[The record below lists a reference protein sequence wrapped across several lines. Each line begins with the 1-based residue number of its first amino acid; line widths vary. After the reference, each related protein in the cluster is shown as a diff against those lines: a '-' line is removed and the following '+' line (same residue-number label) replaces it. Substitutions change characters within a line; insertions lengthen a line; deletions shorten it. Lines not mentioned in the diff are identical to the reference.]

1 MFAGMFKKASPK
13 TPQASQTQTQ
23 TQTTAPVAPVRQPS
37 QQPQQK
43 QQTPL
48 QSSKTP
54 EEQRKEELAA
64 ARDGQV
70 PLIASQLYQSLLAGA
85 NQQVEQYLLTNKEAL
100 ALRDSVLQ
108 AATAKAES
116 DIDGDASAT
125 AAEKADAKKYA
136 KENVERAEIVAQ
148 SLRRLSRDTV
158 GAAVAADNRTMLEGK
173 AKEGYDS
180 VAPKLKTPLDK
191 QKTEAQKQAIRA
203 GQAAADA
210 KLAELTAQMKTDLAQ
225 RIKADASFLNGSV
238 DIGDAGKKEVE
249 RRHTLNDSLVADN
262 VIDAIYTNKLY
273 EPIKLAVVMKL
284 GYDRGFFSTTSDE
297 TKAFVK
303 KLATAA
309 NEQARADIESQL
321 DTNAGTAGKSE
332 VGKKYYG
339 MLAKVQANTLSKGS
353 VNKVVET
360 KAGEIAAQVLPEAAT
375 KEAIKTHAQT
385 FAYEIARGNP
395 GEAEKIAAAAKKG
408 AQIKAIELLK
418 TKQTEAVAAARAIT
432 KGKKNDKGVTV
443 TAADTAKQDE
453 LAGNVKSQVTTDKVG
468 ENAIKKAIEADTLNG
483 GFAKVGKLIDLAVP
497 NNGDSS
503 SFEFELKIPV
513 EQSGSV
519 YVLFGLAAEA
529 ERDENELTVNAQIT
543 FGAGFQTFGLDAN
556 FRAGLFMESQAK
568 DSVGVMKLLSYG
580 MYREMRNLSPRAA
593 EYFWGQGGK
602 SGMSKTEESEVWA
615 AMIEQ
620 THMKEGNYVDVGLM
634 AKLQGDINAGVA
646 KMGGELGYKRL
657 HHYDQETIKD
667 KVGAHNTAKGIAS
680 PAGKDGFGD
689 NTDLAALS
697 EKATALGFKANKHVW
712 EAGATTEVKL
722 GNTTVGFGLEGS
734 LAFVNGRMRSLS
746 ISAKGS
752 IPFAYGEDVS
762 EWAKVASKWVT
773 PIVGGAKNVA
783 GLIQGKMRGD
793 REAAKKGVGS
803 ALDTGSDIMFILP
816 QFDSVGK
823 GLAEKIQGDETINDT
838 VRGWLTGNPTTSA
851 TEQANKILLS
861 STLDLS
867 LSFEK
872 EWTKTGAPKEWE
884 IMLEAAETKTFEVD
898 AEVVKVS
905 VEKSKSL
912 GKLGFGTS
920 DSGGLEFKGAFLGF
934 EK

>member
-13 TPQASQTQTQ
+13 KPQASQTQTQ
-23 TQTTAPVAPVRQPS
+23 TQSTAPLAPVRQPS
-37 QQPQQK
+37 QQQQ
-43 QQTPL
+43 QAPL
-48 QSSKTP
+48 QASKTP

-70 PLIASQLYQSLLAGA
+70 PMIASQLYQSLLAGA

-116 DIDGDASAT
+116 DIDADATAT

-148 SLRRLSRDTV
+148 SLKQLSLDTV
-158 GAAVAADNRTMLEGK
+158 RAAVAADNKTMLEGK

-180 VAPKLKTPLDK
+180 VLPKLKTPLDK
-191 QKTEAQKQAIRA
+191 QKAEAQKQAIRT
-203 GQAAADA
+203 GQTAADA
-210 KLAELTAQMKTDLAQ
+210 KLAELAGQMKKDLAQ
-225 RIKADASFLNGSV
+225 KIKADASFLNGSV

-249 RRHTLNDSLVADN
+249 NRHNLNDSLVSDA
-262 VIDAIYTNKLY
+262 VIDTIYANKLY
-273 EPIKLAVVMKL
+273 DPIKLAVVMKL

-309 NEQARADIESQL
+309 NEQARADIEGQL
-321 DTNAGTAGKSE
+321 DTDAGTAGKSE

-360 KAGEIAAQVLPEAAT
+360 KAGEIAAHVLPEAAT
-375 KEAIKTHAQT
+375 KEAIKTHAQSS
-385 FAYEIARGNP
+385 AYEIARGNP
-395 GEAEKIAAAAKKG
+395 GDAEKIAAAAKKG

-432 KGKKNDKGVTV
+432 KGKKDDKGVTV

-453 LAGNVKSQVTTDKVG
+453 IAGNVKSQVTTDKVG
-468 ENAIKKAIEADTLNG
+468 EKAIKQAIESDTLNG

-529 ERDENELTVNAQIT
+529 EREEDGLTVNAQVT

-556 FRAGLFMESQAK
+556 FRAGLFMESQATN
-568 DSVGVMKLLSYG
+568 SVGVMKLLSYG
-580 MYREMRNLSPRAA
+580 MYREMRNIAPRAA

-602 SGMSKTEESEVWA
+602 SGMTKTEESEVWA

-634 AKLQGDINAGVA
+634 AKLQADINAGVA

-657 HHYDQETIKD
+657 HHYDKETIED
-667 KVGAHNTAKGIAS
+667 RVAAQHTAKGTTA
-680 PAGKDGFGD
+680 PVGKTGFGD
-689 NTDLAALS
+689 NTDLAALGD
-697 EKATALGFKANKHVW
+697 KATALGFKANKHVW

-722 GNTTVGFGLEGS
+722 GGTTVGFGLEGS
-734 LAFVNGRMRSLS
+734 LAFVNGKMRSLS

-783 GLIQGKMRGD
+783 GLIQSKMHGD
-793 REAAKKGVGS
+793 QEAAKKGVGS
-803 ALDTGSDIMFILP
+803 ALDTGSDIMFTIP
-816 QFDSVGK
+816 QFDAVGK

-838 VRGWLTGNPTTSA
+838 VRGWLTGKPTTSA
-851 TEQANKILLS
+851 TEKANKILLS
-861 STLDLS
+861 STLDLT
-867 LSFEK
+867 LGFEK

-912 GKLGFGTS
+912 GKLGFGTN
-920 DSGGLEFKGAFLGF
+920 DAGELKFKGAFLGF